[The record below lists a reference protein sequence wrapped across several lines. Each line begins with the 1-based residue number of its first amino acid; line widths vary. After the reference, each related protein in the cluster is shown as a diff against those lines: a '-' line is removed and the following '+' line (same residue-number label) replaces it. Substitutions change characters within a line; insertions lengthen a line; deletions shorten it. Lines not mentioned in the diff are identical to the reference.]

1 MFPLWKESPFI
12 RLLFP
17 IIFGILIYKLG
28 WKFSVNT
35 TAVICILILVS
46 IFLFNRLK
54 DFIQL
59 KLAWVQ
65 GILFHFLI
73 LFCAILI
80 CGYHDVKNDK
90 TWYGHSFEG
99 YDYLLIQAKT
109 PPEEKEK
116 TYKIEAEIF
125 ELKNEHQSKEVKG
138 TAFFYLQKNEKS
150 QQIRSGNFLLVRNQ
164 LKQIITTGNP
174 GAFDYAAYCANQ
186 NIYHTAFLKSSE
198 WITVDTLASTISSF
212 FQSLN
217 QKSRIIL
224 EKYIKNPDA
233 LGIAE
238 ALLVGYRLDIDD
250 TTWQAYTNTGIVHII
265 AISGMH
271 MAMIY
276 KSVLWLLLLIP
287 TIKKNKKWAIILS
300 VLLMWTFACITGLPA
315 SVVRA
320 ACMFSIIAFG
330 DIQDKKSNTLN
341 MLFASAFF
349 MLCAN
354 PSFLFDVGFQ
364 LSFLAVLSLISFYQ
378 PIYEKVNVSNKLLDL
393 AWQLTAV
400 TLAAQILTFPICIF
414 YFHQFPLLFLITNM
428 VAVPLTTVILYL
440 EILLICLSY
449 FTSIGAVLGILINE
463 SILKLNEFVFY
474 LSHLKFSVWSGIQIN
489 FAQTILLYIFLTLFV
504 VWLKQKKAN
513 YFIYSLIIVF
523 ILSVSFMVQR
533 IQIFRQNKIIVY
545 NISKQKSLE
554 FLYQNQYEFIADQSA
569 SISMKDSFY
578 TLIPAHIFYQSQK
591 NNIPLCAQNQTT
603 PIELFR
609 FQQKTIGRIESCHFN
624 CETPIP
630 LDILIIS
637 QKCEENID
645 YILKQINPKQIVIDA
660 SVPFW
665 KIENWAE
672 QLQSKNIPYHIV
684 AKQGAFIMDI

>member
-1 MFPLWKESPFI
+1 MFPFWKESPFI
-12 RLLFP
+12 RLLLP
-17 IIFGILIYKLG
+17 LIFGIFIYKLG
-28 WKFSVNT
+28 WGFSVIT
-35 TAVICILILVS
+35 TAVICILILIS
-46 IFLFNRLK
+46 IILFNRLK
-54 DFIQL
+54 DYIQL
-59 KLAWVQ
+59 KLAWIQ
-65 GILFHFLI
+65 GILIHLLI
-73 LFCAILI
+73 LFSGILI
-80 CGYHDVKNDK
+80 CQYHDVKNDR
-90 TWYGHSFEG
+90 TWYGHSFKE

-125 ELKNEHQSKEVKG
+125 ELKKGHQSKRVKG

-150 QQIRSGNFLLVRNQ
+150 QHIRSGDFLLVQNQ
-164 LKQIITTGNP
+164 LKQIIPTGNP

-186 NIYHTAFLKSSE
+186 TIYHTAFLKNSE
-198 WITVDTLASTISSF
+198 WITVDTLASTIGSF
-212 FQSLN
+212 FQTLN
-217 QKSRIIL
+217 QKSRAIL
-224 EKYIKNPDA
+224 EKYIKDPNA

-287 TIKKNKKWAIILS
+287 AMRKNKKWAIILS
-300 VLLMWTFACITGLPA
+300 VLLMWIFAGITGLPA

-354 PSFLFDVGFQ
+354 PAFLFDVGFQ
-364 LSFLAVLSLISFYQ
+364 LSFLAVLSLILFYQ
-378 PIYEKVNVSNKLLDL
+378 PIYEKVIVSNKLLDL

-400 TLAAQILTFPICIF
+400 TLAAQVLTFPVCVY

-428 VAVPLTTVILYL
+428 VAVPLTTIILYL

-449 FTSIGAVLGILINE
+449 FSSIGTVLGVLINE

-504 VWLKQKKAN
+504 IWLMQKRVH

-523 ILSVSFMVQR
+523 VLSVSFMMQR
-533 IQIFRQNKIIVY
+533 IQIFKQNKIIVY
-545 NISKQKSLE
+545 NISKQKTLE
-554 FLYQNQYEFIADQSA
+554 FLHQNQYEFIADQSTG
-569 SISMKDSFY
+569 SSMKDSVY

-591 NNIPLCAQNQTT
+591 NNHTLCAQNQTT
-603 PIELFR
+603 PIELFC
-609 FQQKTIGRIESCHFN
+609 FQDKTIGRIESCHFN
-624 CETPIP
+624 CQKPIP

-637 QKCEENID
+637 KKCNVD
-645 YILKQINPKQIVIDA
+645 LDFILQQIHPKQIVIDA

-684 AKQGAFIMDI
+684 AKQGAFIMNT